1 MYLTNL
7 FQWLNVG
14 SSGISLDNVIKLCKE
29 LNIEPNTLFKNIFS
43 YNDDIDKIIIDKLS
57 ILTDEDKQFL
67 NNSIDY
73 ILRKSNNE

>member
-73 ILRKSNNE
+73 ILRKSSNE